1 MTLIV
6 NKQILEALECCANGM
21 ATFNERIGDRP
32 SMDYQEF
39 LALAFEMDKIHPED
53 MYIFYTRG
61 LLEKAKFYLMQGAYT
76 MTDKFQVFN
85 HKTGL
90 HEAFTTLEEA
100 TARRTQ
106 IVNEFIADNPHM
118 FSINREILVNDG
130 QDAMWVS
137 VKDLPDPL

>member
-6 NKQILEALECCANGM
+6 NKEILETLNCCANGM

-32 SMDYQEF
+32 AMSYQEF

-53 MYIFYTRG
+53 MYILYTRD
-61 LLEKAKFYLMQGAYT
+61 LLKAPKFYLLQGAYS

-85 HKTGL
+85 HKTGQ
-90 HEAFTTLEEA
+90 HESFTNLEEA
-100 TARRTQ
+100 TARRNQ
-106 IVNEFIADNPHM
+106 IINEFVADNPHM
-118 FSINREILVNDG
+118 FSVNREILVNDG

-137 VKDLPDPL
+137 LADLPNPL